1 MNVDPLIA
9 SFPSKSDKERRLIR
23 ARAEDWEADGS
34 PAQQEAGRKVLNA
47 FAKLKEREAAS
58 DPISKI
64 ENAFARM
71 PPSDLEES
79 LLQVLLDNPGATS
92 TTLTQAMGWQDKA
105 WQLHFGKIGWD
116 RQDYLWPAP
125 WNTTRNEP
133 FKAGILADF
142 DEATS
147 GFTMKPE
154 VVEGLERIGIKAK
167 QV

>member
-9 SFPSKSDKERRLIR
+9 SFPSKSDKERRTIR
-23 ARAEDWEADGS
+23 ARAEDWVVNGTPE
-34 PAQQEAGRKVLNA
+34 QREAGGKVLDA
-47 FAKLKEREAAS
+47 FAKLEEREAAS
-58 DPISKI
+58 EPVSKV
-64 ENAFARM
+64 ENAFAKM
-71 PPSDLEES
+71 PPSDLELS
-79 LLQVLLDNPGATS
+79 LMQVLIDNPGSTS
-92 TTLTQAMGWQDKA
+92 TKLTQAMGWNDKA

-133 FKAGILADF
+133 FKAGILADY
-142 DEATS
+142 DEVNS

-167 QV
+167 RI